1 MQRSDLRLWS
11 AASPA
16 RRMVRIWSTAGMGS
30 LLLGPVGPEDFEFV
44 DVGGGSRGRSGAGIG
59 AGGVAAAGENVGS
72 LAGASGSE
80 EDLGAD
86 GVAGR
91 LEAGHWRRRLCNQF
105 QTEPVVGGFGYVAEK
120 GGRWNRCYLGLR
132 RCGRR

>member
-11 AASPA
+11 AAPQLGDGKDLVD
-16 RRMVRIWSTAGMGS
+16 RGDGS

-44 DVGGGSRGRSGAGIG
+44 DVGGGAEAEVEAGIG

-120 GGRWNRCYLGLR
+120 GGRGIDVI
-132 RCGRR
+132 